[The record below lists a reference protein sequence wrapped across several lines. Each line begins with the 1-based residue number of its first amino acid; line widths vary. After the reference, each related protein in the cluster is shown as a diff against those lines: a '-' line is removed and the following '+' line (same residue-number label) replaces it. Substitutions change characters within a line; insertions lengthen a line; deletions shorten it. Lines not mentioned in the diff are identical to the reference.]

1 MLLKYERISSQRIET
16 VINPKKKG
24 SKLSVAECPIVVHA
38 TLPPTVANQTNFL
51 MIHFLGLFMLTLGI
65 NEFRRERKLYG
76 WFLVGVFIF
85 SVYVSIQ
92 SFVLLV

>member
-1 MLLKYERISSQRIET
+1 MLKT
-16 VINPKKKG
+16 VQII
-24 SKLSVAECPIVVHA
+24 LSIIGI
-38 TLPPTVANQTNFL
+38 TLSIYGFMTHDYRLNFL
-51 MIHFLGLFMLTLGI
+51 MILFLGLFMLTLGI

-92 SFVLLV
+92 SFIFV

>member
-1 MLLKYERISSQRIET
+1 MLKTVQIISSMIGIT
-16 VINPKKKG
+16 
-24 SKLSVAECPIVVHA
+24 LSIYGLMTHDYR
-38 TLPPTVANQTNFL
+38 LNFL
-51 MIHFLGLFMLTLGI
+51 MILFLGLFMLTLGI

>member
-1 MLLKYERISSQRIET
+1 MLKTVQIISSMIGI
-16 VINPKKKG
+16 V
-24 SKLSVAECPIVVHA
+24 LSIYGLMTHDYR
-38 TLPPTVANQTNFL
+38 LNFL
-51 MIHFLGLFMLTLGI
+51 MILFLGLFMLTLGI

-92 SFVLLV
+92 SFVLLD